1 MIRFTVIHLV
11 FFIYLCIEFKNLVI
25 CLAESTFK
33 RSYLLDRRKMNGET
47 LSEADMENLRRRM
60 AEARIFDVTEV

>member
-1 MIRFTVIHLV
+1 MIHFTVIKFV
-11 FFIYLCIEFKNLVI
+11 SFYLCIEYKKLVT